1 MSARRITVLALT
13 LAAAF
18 SCRPDDQRT
27 ETMDPAEAL
36 QQQRES
42 LPPELVAHLDSGS
55 TLYRAD
61 DFEGA
66 LEHYRRVTE
75 LDEDVAA
82 GWFGVYMA
90 EQALGNEEAAREAL
104 ERAQSVAPGA
114 TLIHPAGEDTIR

>member
-1 MSARRITVLALT
+1 MSARRLTVLALI
-13 LAAAF
+13 LAAGI

-27 ETMDPAEAL
+27 DTIDPQEAL
-36 QQQRES
+36 QEREN

-55 TLYRAD
+55 LLYRED

-66 LEHYRRVTE
+66 LEHYRMVTE
-75 LDEDVAA
+75 LDENVAA

-114 TLIHPAGEDTIR
+114 TLIHPTSEDTVR